1 MGVGQIVGAAIGIG
15 SEILKAGK
23 GKKARKHAEKMLD
36 KQLDFAK
43 GIYDQQRRDA
53 KPWMDAGVTALDR
66 LMLLSGLPPRG
77 GGRAGFREGEWD
89 WMDGGGRTITLPGS
103 LGGGTYTIP
112 SPGRRVPRG
121 GPTTQPSIREMIM
134 QDPSYQW
141 RLQQGME
148 GLEGSAAARG
158 GLLSGGLA
166 RKLTRYGQDYASTEY
181 NNAWNRIASIAQIG
195 QTGTSLANASNPS
208 MIANAGS
215 AYGQQAFYGASQYG
229 ASADSIGKIG
239 DILGDLPW
247 DDWLSNRGGGGGLG
261 SGAASAAASLLR
273 G

>member
-66 LMLLSGLPPRG
+66 LMILSGLPPRG
-77 GGRAGFREGEWD
+77 GGRGLT
-89 WMDGGGRTITLPGS
+89 MDPRMQGGRTITLPGS

-261 SGAASAAASLLR
+261 SGAASAAASLLK

>member
-66 LMLLSGLPPRG
+66 LMLLSGLPPR
-77 GGRAGFREGEWD
+77 
-89 WMDGGGRTITLPGS
+89 
-103 LGGGTYTIP
+103 GGGTYTIP

-261 SGAASAAASLLR
+261 SGAASAAASLLK

>member
-66 LMLLSGLPPRG
+66 LMILSGLPPRG
-77 GGRAGFREGEWD
+77 GGRGLT
-89 WMDGGGRTITLPGS
+89 MDPRMQGGRTITLPGS

-158 GLLSGGLA
+158 GLFSGGLA

-247 DDWLSNRGGGGGLG
+247 DDWLSNSGGGGGLG
-261 SGAASAAASLLR
+261 SGAASAAASLLK